1 MAIILGLLASITYGT
16 ADFLG
21 GLLTKRAGVLRV
33 VVVSQL
39 IGTVLLAITLPFFL
53 DDDDFSQQSF
63 AWGAGAGIAGTAG
76 VTMLF
81 RGLAR
86 GRMSV
91 IAPITGV
98 VAAGIPVFVGLISGE
113 RPGALSLAGVGVA
126 LAAVALVSSS
136 AETTMEPGED
146 GATRARGLPEA
157 FGAGMMFG
165 FFFVL
170 LDKAGDTAG
179 LWPLA
184 GARLSSLT
192 ILAIAVLVTRA
203 SIKPPPGTLIG
214 IGAAGVFDVAANLFY
229 LLATREGLLVLV
241 AVLTSLYPATTVVLA
256 RFVLK
261 ERLTVPQL
269 AGLLLAAVGVG
280 AIAAG

>member
-53 DDDDFSQQSF
+53 NDDFSQQSF

-76 VTMLF
+76 VMMLF

-98 VAAGIPVFVGLISGE
+98 IAAGIPVLVGLISGE
-113 RPGALSLAGVGVA
+113 RPGALALAGVGVA

-146 GATRARGLPEA
+146 GTTRARGLSEA

-165 FFFVL
+165 LFFVL

-192 ILAIAVLVTRA
+192 ILVIAVLVTRA
-203 SIKPPPGTLIG
+203 PIKPPPGTLIG
-214 IGAAGVFDVAANLFY
+214 IGAAGVLDVAANLFY
-229 LLATREGLLVLV
+229 LLATREGLLALV

-269 AGLLLAAVGVG
+269 AGLLLAGVGVG